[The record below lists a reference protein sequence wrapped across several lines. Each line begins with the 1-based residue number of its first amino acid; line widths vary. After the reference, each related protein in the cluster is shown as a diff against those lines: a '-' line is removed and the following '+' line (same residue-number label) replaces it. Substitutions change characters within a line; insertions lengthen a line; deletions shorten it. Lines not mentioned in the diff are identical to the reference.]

1 MTAANCTGKKC
12 DAVVSELIKVKEGDM
27 GVYGIEL
34 YFGNFIFNVRQMIA
48 LSSSPAICGF
58 SSFWLTIFGKDPS
71 RTFTVLRYH
80 LLALSCLIQVN
91 TMCSTNHSKLN
102 D

>member
-1 MTAANCTGKKC
+1 
-12 DAVVSELIKVKEGDM
+12 M

-48 LSSSPAICGF
+48 LSSSPGVCGF
-58 SSFWLTIFGKDPS
+58 SSFWLTIFDKRS
-71 RTFTVLRYH
+71 FTVFRYH
-80 LLALSCLIQVN
+80 LCALSCLIQVN
-91 TMCSTNHSKLN
+91 TMCSTDHSKLN